1 MLVNRNNAHT
11 GGFLS
16 SNQGLLQGCG
26 GCSCQ
31 PHSVVP
37 PASTACGIVQ
47 GHGIVGQ
54 HGGAIGV
61 DGKPTYPNSQ
71 GNFPTAKDQAGAA
84 RRGTRS
90 FLAGVAGRQ
99 SGGGYGMTGKAAGA
113 AARGGLGYGRPPSVQ
128 HTDCGLIPAFK
139 HGAGSVHALGQ
150 KGGASL
156 VDRLNQTGASGYAYL
171 PKDSKYNALVAGS
184 GYPVVTATT
193 RRQCVGGGRRRRR
206 RKGRRKARRTRRRR
220 RTRRKRGGSLF
231 RGLGWNIKHA
241 NLSML
246 PSSAGPGFTGQ
257 SAGRRRSRRRRGGR
271 GLGWDIEHANL
282 SMLPSSAGPGFTGQ
296 SAGRRRKRTRRARRR
311 RTSCKCRRRCRSRR
325 RCPSRRVRRRRRRR
339 RTQRGGYHQYQSN
352 VPLARTMVTP
362 NGPAGGAWPGQLA
375 QPPTYKIIDTCVDN
389 YNHFKGKGH
398 PTGVFDGAAPPV
410 PFGGAGGTP
419 SRP

>member
-206 RKGRRKARRTRRRR
+206 RKGGRKARRTRRRR
-220 RTRRKRGGSLF
+220 RKRRKRGGSLF
-231 RGLGWNIKHA
+231 RGLGWNIK
-241 NLSML
+241 
-246 PSSAGPGFTGQ
+246 
-257 SAGRRRSRRRRGGR
+257 
-271 GLGWDIEHANL
+271 HANL

>member
-31 PHSVVP
+31 AHAVTQ

-54 HGGAIGV
+54 AGGALGA
-61 DGKPTYPNSQ
+61 DGKPLYPNAQ
-71 GNFPTAKDQAGAA
+71 GNFPTARNQASAA
-84 RRGTRS
+84 RRGVRS

-99 SGGGYGMTGKAAGA
+99 SGGGYGMTPAGA
-113 AARGGLGYGRPPSVQ
+113 GQAAHGGMGYGRTPSTQ
-128 HTDCGLIPAFK
+128 YRNCGLHPAFK
-139 HGAGSVHALGQ
+139 HGAGSVHTLGQ

-156 VDRLNQTGASGYAYL
+156 VDKLNQTGAVGYAYL
-171 PKDSKYNALVAGS
+171 PRDAKYNAQVAGS
-184 GYPVVTATT
+184 GYPVMTATT
-193 RRQCVGGGRRRRR
+193 RRQCVGGGRRRRK
-206 RKGRRKARRTRRRR
+206 KGRKRRRTRRRR
-220 RTRRKRGGSLF
+220 GGSVF
-231 RGLGWNIKHA
+231 RGLGWDIEHA
-241 NLSML
+241 NLRML

-257 SAGRRRSRRRRGGR
+257 SAGRRRRRKKGRKRRRTRRKRGGSVFR

-282 SMLPSSAGPGFTGQ
+282 RMLPSSAGPGFTGQ
-296 SAGRRRKRTRRARRR
+296 SAGRRRRKRKRTRRRSGRKRTARR
-311 RTSCKCRRRCRSRR
+311 K
-325 RCPSRRVRRRRRRR
+325 RRRRRR

-362 NGPAGGAWPGQLA
+362 NGPAGGSWPGQLA

-389 YNHFKGKGH
+389 YNHFTGKGH
-398 PTGVFDGAAPPV
+398 PTGVYDAAAPPV
-410 PFGGAGGTP
+410 PFGGAGGK
-419 SRP
+419 R